1 MFKRKKLKHQVSLLF
16 LTLSFFSYAEEKIL
30 YNTENVKEGFRIKEN
45 EIFYNKGAIE
55 APSPNGIVALK
66 DSKVY
71 NFGTINNDKGAGI
84 DGEGAS
90 TIINESDGKISN
102 NSDLGLRLRDGNELS
117 NKGTIKNNG
126 EYGMTAY
133 TTKEVINE
141 KGATIENSKNYGF
154 YLHKSKGTNNG
165 TIKNTASYGT
175 YVDTN
180 SHFTN
185 NNIIANTGSIGVSAF
200 NSIVEN
206 SKTGIIKNKGN
217 CGLQLQNN
225 STGTN
230 NGIIINKGN
239 LGVQVH
245 NSKFKNF
252 GEIKNTGDVGIWVV
266 GNSFVTNYGTI
277 ANEGDIGVKVSNSGT
292 FVNHGTISQKGKIAI
307 LLGEGDNTLELGTD
321 SKIKG
326 VIEGNKGTDTLILS
340 ESSTGKISKIDY
352 QIKNF
357 SNIAVKSG
365 IWTLDNNLILAVPDK
380 YKDKNTTFSQ
390 PPLPINEMNGNFK
403 IEKNRNL
410 IMNIEVSDLL
420 TPTISTR
427 TLINEGIIIKRPID
441 SMYVTNDKQILVPTI
456 YIKDVKNSDIGDI
469 KIENVAEGWEGKYSF
484 DKNNGIIYLVLNK
497 LDESILNRNIVG
509 GFYESIYNYPKS
521 NIHQLNN
528 LKAREKNYNFNRES
542 IIKKD
547 DLKNNF
553 QLIGSHGKY
562 YGSSWH
568 PAYSYNSYGVNG
580 ESNFFI
586 NNNLVLGLNYEY
598 IGSRID
604 YKDMGNSKENI
615 DSFIL
620 VGSLSYLNNNWLNTL
635 QGGAGYSRHELK
647 RYILDR
653 EDNFNKREI
662 KGNYSSN
669 LHSIGWESGYIF
681 GKDKKY
687 LYPFVGIDYVWNRD
701 NSYKEKQL
709 INSDEDD
716 YSLNVRKN
724 KESNAIFKSGLK
736 FSYLIAERIN
746 INGDLQWLHREKNHR
761 DNDANF
767 IFKPDVHYTI
777 PALETSKD
785 IQTLNLTTTYKSR
798 SLTEY
803 SLSLDSIINKKY
815 IDTSVSIGIKYRF

>member
-16 LTLSFFSYAEEKIL
+16 LTLSFFSYAEEEPI
-30 YNTENVKEGFRIKEN
+30 YNDKEVKERIYVKEGET
-45 EIFYNKGAIE
+45 FYN
-55 APSPNGIVALK
+55 NGVIQNNDSTGIQALK
-66 DSKVY
+66 NSTVY
-71 NFGTINNDKGAGI
+71 NNK
-84 DGEGAS
+84 
-90 TIINESDGKISN
+90 II
-102 NSDLGLRLRDGNELS
+102 S
-117 NKGTIKNNG
+117 NKGDYGIEGEEALNIINNPDAIISNSGDVGIGLYDGNTITNRG
-126 EYGMTAY
+126 R
-133 TTKEVINE
+133 
-141 KGATIENSKNYGF
+141 IENKGVHGIEGDNIVSVTNEDSGFINNYNDYGI
-154 YLHKSKGTNNG
+154 KVVNG
-165 TIKNTASYGT
+165 QK
-175 YVDTN
+175 
-180 SHFTN
+180 
-185 NNIIANTGSIGVSAF
+185 
-200 NSIVEN
+200 
-206 SKTGIIKNKGN
+206 
-217 CGLQLQNN
+217 
-225 STGTN
+225 
-230 NGIIINKGN
+230 IINKGVIEN
-239 LGVQVH
+239 IGDYGIRADHVTDVS
-245 NSKFKNF
+245 NNE
-252 GEIKNTGDVGIWVV
+252 GAIIKNTGKYGIYLENSKSTNKGIISNGNNYGVYVKNSNFENSTSGKIENKGDYGVV
-266 GNSFVTNYGTI
+266 IDEKSYGVNYGTI
-277 ANEGDIGVKVSNSGT
+277 ANEGDIGVQVENSGT
-292 FVNHGTISQKGKIAI
+292 FINHGTISQKGKISI

-326 VIEGNKGTDTLILS
+326 VIEGNRGTDTLILS
-340 ESSTGKISKIDY
+340 ESPTSKTSKIDY

-357 SNIAVKSG
+357 SNIVVKSG
-365 IWTLDNNLILAVPDK
+365 TWTLDNNLVLAVPDK
-380 YKDKNTTFSQ
+380 YKDKNTAFSQ
-390 PPLPINEMNGNFK
+390 PPFPINEMNGNFK

-420 TPTISTR
+420 TPTISTG
-427 TLINEGIIIKRPID
+427 TLLNEGTIIKRPID
-441 SMYVTNDKQILVPTI
+441 SMYVTNDKQILIPTI
-456 YIKDVKNSDIGDI
+456 YIKDVKNSNIGNI
-469 KIENVAEGWEGKYSF
+469 KIINVAEGWEGKYNF
-484 DKNNGIIYLVLNK
+484 DKNNGIIYLILNK
-497 LDESILNRNIVG
+497 LDESIINRNIVG

-528 LKAREKNYNFNRES
+528 LKIREKNYNFSREH

-547 DLKNNF
+547 DSKNDF

-586 NNNLVLGLNYEY
+586 NNNMVLGLNYDY
-598 IGSRID
+598 IGSRVD
-604 YKDMGNSKENI
+604 YKDMANSKENI

-620 VGSLSYLNNNWLNTL
+620 VGNLTYLNNNWLNTL

-662 KGNYSSN
+662 KGNYGSN
-669 LHSIGWESGYIF
+669 LYSIGWESGYIL

-716 YSLNVRKN
+716 YSLNIRKN
-724 KESNAIFKSGLK
+724 KESSAIFKSGLK
-736 FSYLIAERIN
+736 FSYFIIENIN
-746 INGDLQWLHREKNHR
+746 INGDLQWLHREKNYK

-767 IFKPDVHYTI
+767 IFKPNVHYTI
-777 PALETSKD
+777 PALKTSKD

-815 IDTSVSIGIKYRF
+815 IDTSVSIGIKYKF

>member
-16 LTLSFFSYAEEKIL
+16 LTLSFFSYAEEEPI
-30 YNTENVKEGFRIKEN
+30 YNDKEVKERIYVKEGET
-45 EIFYNKGAIE
+45 FYN
-55 APSPNGIVALK
+55 NGVIQNNDSTGIQALK
-66 DSKVY
+66 NSTVY
-71 NFGTINNDKGAGI
+71 NNK
-84 DGEGAS
+84 
-90 TIINESDGKISN
+90 II
-102 NSDLGLRLRDGNELS
+102 S
-117 NKGTIKNNG
+117 NKGDYGIEGEEALNIINNPDAIISNSGDVGIGLYDGNTITNRG
-126 EYGMTAY
+126 R
-133 TTKEVINE
+133 
-141 KGATIENSKNYGF
+141 IENKGVHGIEGDNIVSVTNEDSSFINNYNDYGI
-154 YLHKSKGTNNG
+154 KVVNG
-165 TIKNTASYGT
+165 QK
-175 YVDTN
+175 
-180 SHFTN
+180 
-185 NNIIANTGSIGVSAF
+185 
-200 NSIVEN
+200 
-206 SKTGIIKNKGN
+206 
-217 CGLQLQNN
+217 
-225 STGTN
+225 
-230 NGIIINKGN
+230 IINKGVIEN
-239 LGVQVH
+239 IGDYGIRADHVTDVS
-245 NSKFKNF
+245 NNE
-252 GEIKNTGDVGIWVV
+252 GAIIKNTGKYGIYLENSKSNNKGIISNGNNYGVYVKNSNFENSTSGKIENKGNYGVV
-266 GNSFVTNYGTI
+266 IDEKSYGVNYGTI
-277 ANEGDIGVKVSNSGT
+277 ANEGDIGVQVENSGT
-292 FVNHGTISQKGKIAI
+292 FVNHGTISQKGKISI

-326 VIEGNKGTDTLILS
+326 VIEGNRGTDTLILS
-340 ESSTGKISKIDY
+340 ESPTSKTSKIDY

-365 IWTLDNNLILAVPDK
+365 TWTLDNNLVLAVPDK

-390 PPLPINEMNGNFK
+390 PPFPINEMKGNFK

-420 TPTISTR
+420 TPTISTG
-427 TLINEGIIIKRPID
+427 TLLNEGTIIKRPID
-441 SMYVTNDKQILVPTI
+441 SMYVTNDKQILIPTI
-456 YIKDVKNSDIGDI
+456 YIKDVKNSNIGNI
-469 KIENVAEGWEGKYSF
+469 KIVNVAEGWEGKYNF
-484 DKNNGIIYLVLNK
+484 DKNNGIIYLILNK
-497 LDESILNRNIVG
+497 LDESIINKNIVG

-528 LKAREKNYNFNRES
+528 LKVREKNYNFSREH
-542 IIKKD
+542 IINKD
-547 DLKNNF
+547 YSENDF

-586 NNNLVLGLNYEY
+586 NNNMVLGLNYDY
-598 IGSRID
+598 IGSRVD
-604 YKDMGNSKENI
+604 YKDMANSKENI

-620 VGSLSYLNNNWLNTL
+620 VGNLTYLNNNWLNTL
-635 QGGAGYSRHELK
+635 QGGTGYSRHELK

-662 KGNYSSN
+662 KGNYGSN
-669 LHSIGWESGYIF
+669 LYSIGWESGYIL

-716 YSLNVRKN
+716 YSLNIRKN
-724 KESNAIFKSGLK
+724 KESSAIFKSGLK
-736 FSYLIAERIN
+736 FSYFIIENIN
-746 INGDLQWLHREKNHR
+746 INGDLQWLHREKNYR

-767 IFKPDVHYTI
+767 IFKPNVHYTI
-777 PALETSKD
+777 PALKTSKD

>member
-16 LTLSFFSYAEEKIL
+16 LTLSFFSYAEEEPI
-30 YNTENVKEGFRIKEN
+30 YNDKEVKERIYVKEGET
-45 EIFYNKGAIE
+45 FYN
-55 APSPNGIVALK
+55 NGVIQNNDSTGIQALK
-66 DSKVY
+66 NSTVY
-71 NFGTINNDKGAGI
+71 NNKIISNKGDYGIEGEEALNIINNPDAIISNSGDVGI
-84 DGEGAS
+84 GLYDGN
-90 TIINESDGKISN
+90 TIINRGRIE
-102 NSDLGLRLRDGNELS
+102 
-117 NKGTIKNNG
+117 NKGVHGIEGDNIVSVTNEDSSFINNYNDYGIKVVNG
-126 EYGMTAY
+126 Q
-133 TTKEVINE
+133 K
-141 KGATIENSKNYGF
+141 
-154 YLHKSKGTNNG
+154 
-165 TIKNTASYGT
+165 
-175 YVDTN
+175 
-180 SHFTN
+180 
-185 NNIIANTGSIGVSAF
+185 
-200 NSIVEN
+200 
-206 SKTGIIKNKGN
+206 
-217 CGLQLQNN
+217 
-225 STGTN
+225 
-230 NGIIINKGN
+230 IINKGVIEN
-239 LGVQVH
+239 IGDYGIRADHVTDVS
-245 NSKFKNF
+245 NNE
-252 GEIKNTGDVGIWVV
+252 GAIIKNTGKYGIYLENSKSNNKGIISNGNNYGVYVKNSNFENSTSGKIENKGNYGVV
-266 GNSFVTNYGTI
+266 IDEKSYGVNYGTI
-277 ANEGDIGVKVSNSGT
+277 ANEGDIGVQVENSGT
-292 FVNHGTISQKGKIAI
+292 FVNHGTISQKGKISI

-326 VIEGNKGTDTLILS
+326 VIEGNRGTDTLILS
-340 ESSTGKISKIDY
+340 ESPTSKTSKIDY

-365 IWTLDNNLILAVPDK
+365 TWTLDNNLVLAVPDK

-390 PPLPINEMNGNFK
+390 PPFPINEMKGNFK

-420 TPTISTR
+420 TPTISTG
-427 TLINEGIIIKRPID
+427 TLLNEGTIIKRPID
-441 SMYVTNDKQILVPTI
+441 SMYVTNDKQILIPTI
-456 YIKDVKNSDIGDI
+456 YIKDVKNSNIGNI
-469 KIENVAEGWEGKYSF
+469 KIVNVAEGWEGKYNF
-484 DKNNGIIYLVLNK
+484 DKNNGIIYLILNK
-497 LDESILNRNIVG
+497 LDESIINKNIVG

-528 LKAREKNYNFNRES
+528 LKVREKNYNFSREH
-542 IIKKD
+542 IINKD
-547 DLKNNF
+547 YSENDF

-586 NNNLVLGLNYEY
+586 NNNMVLGLNYDY
-598 IGSRID
+598 IGSRVD
-604 YKDMGNSKENI
+604 YKDMANSKENI

-620 VGSLSYLNNNWLNTL
+620 VGNLTYLNNNWLNTL
-635 QGGAGYSRHELK
+635 QGGTGYSRHELK

-662 KGNYSSN
+662 KGNYGSN
-669 LHSIGWESGYIF
+669 LYSIGWESGYIL

-716 YSLNVRKN
+716 YSLNIRKN
-724 KESNAIFKSGLK
+724 KESSAIFKSGLK
-736 FSYLIAERIN
+736 FSYFIIENIN
-746 INGDLQWLHREKNHR
+746 INGDLQWLHREKNYR

-767 IFKPDVHYTI
+767 IFKPNVHYTI
-777 PALETSKD
+777 PALKTSKD

>member
-420 TPTISTR
+420 TPTISTG

>member
-1 MFKRKKLKHQVSLLF
+1 MFKREKLKQQVSVLF
-16 LTLSFFSYAEEKIL
+16 LTLSFFSYTEDKVI
-30 YNTENVKEGFRIKEN
+30 YNNGNVKKRIYVNEGET
-45 EIFYNKGAIE
+45 FYN
-55 APSPNGIVALK
+55 NGVIRNNDSTGIQALK
-66 DSKVY
+66 NSTVY
-71 NFGTINNDKGAGI
+71 NKKTISNKGDYGI
-84 DGEGAS
+84 EGEEAS
-90 TIINESDGKISN
+90 NITNELHAVISN
-102 NSDLGLRLRDGNELS
+102 NGSVGIGLYNGSMVINNGMIL
-117 NKGTIKNNG
+117 NKGRYGIEGDNIVSVTNEDSGFINNYNDYGIKVVNG
-126 EYGMTAY
+126 Q
-133 TTKEVINE
+133 K
-141 KGATIENSKNYGF
+141 
-154 YLHKSKGTNNG
+154 
-165 TIKNTASYGT
+165 
-175 YVDTN
+175 
-180 SHFTN
+180 
-185 NNIIANTGSIGVSAF
+185 
-200 NSIVEN
+200 
-206 SKTGIIKNKGN
+206 
-217 CGLQLQNN
+217 
-225 STGTN
+225 
-230 NGIIINKGN
+230 IINKGVIEN
-239 LGVQVH
+239 IGDYGIRADHVTDVS
-245 NSKFKNF
+245 NNE
-252 GEIKNTGDVGIWVV
+252 GAIIKNTGKYGIYLENSKSTNKGIISNGNNYGVYVKNSNFENSTSGKIENKGDYGVV
-266 GNSFVTNYGTI
+266 IDEKSYGVNYGTI
-277 ANEGDIGVKVSNSGT
+277 ANEGDIGVQVENSGT
-292 FVNHGTISQKGKIAI
+292 FVNHGTISQKGKISI

-326 VIEGNKGTDTLILS
+326 VIEGNRGTDTLILS
-340 ESSTGKISKIDY
+340 ESPTSKTSKIDY

-365 IWTLDNNLILAVPDK
+365 TWTLDNNLVLAVPDK

-390 PPLPINEMNGNFK
+390 PPFPINEMNGNFK

-420 TPTISTR
+420 TPTISTG
-427 TLINEGIIIKRPID
+427 TLLNEGTIIKRPID
-441 SMYVTNDKQILVPTI
+441 SMYVTNDKQILIPTI
-456 YIKDVKNSDIGDI
+456 YIKDVKNSNIGNI
-469 KIENVAEGWEGKYSF
+469 KIVNVAEGWEGKYNF
-484 DKNNGIIYLVLNK
+484 DKNNGIIYLILNK
-497 LDESILNRNIVG
+497 LDESIINRNIVG

-528 LKAREKNYNFNRES
+528 LKVREKNYNFSREH

-547 DLKNNF
+547 DSKNDF

-586 NNNLVLGLNYEY
+586 NNNMVLGLNYDY
-598 IGSRID
+598 IGSRVD
-604 YKDMGNSKENI
+604 YKDMANSKENI

-620 VGSLSYLNNNWLNTL
+620 VGNLTYLNNNWLNTL
-635 QGGAGYSRHELK
+635 QGGTGYSRHELK

-662 KGNYSSN
+662 KGNYGSN
-669 LHSIGWESGYIF
+669 LYSIGWESGYIL

-716 YSLNVRKN
+716 YSLNIRKN
-724 KESNAIFKSGLK
+724 KESSAIFKSGLK
-736 FSYLIAERIN
+736 FSYFIIENIN
-746 INGDLQWLHREKNHR
+746 INGDLQWLHREKNYR

-767 IFKPDVHYTI
+767 VFKPNVHYTI
-777 PALETSKD
+777 PALKTSKD

>member
-1 MFKRKKLKHQVSLLF
+1 MFKREKLKQQASVLF
-16 LTLSFFSYAEEKIL
+16 LTLSFFSYTEDKVI
-30 YNTENVKEGFRIKEN
+30 YNNGNVKKRIYVNEGET
-45 EIFYNKGAIE
+45 FYN
-55 APSPNGIVALK
+55 NGVIRNNDSTGIQALK
-66 DSKVY
+66 NSTVY
-71 NFGTINNDKGAGI
+71 NKKTISNKGDYGI
-84 DGEGAS
+84 EGEEAS
-90 TIINESDGKISN
+90 NITNELHAVISN
-102 NSDLGLRLRDGNELS
+102 NGSVGIGLYNGNMVINNGMIL
-117 NKGTIKNNG
+117 NKGRYGIEGDNIVSVTNEDSGFINNYNDYGIKVVNG
-126 EYGMTAY
+126 Q
-133 TTKEVINE
+133 K
-141 KGATIENSKNYGF
+141 
-154 YLHKSKGTNNG
+154 
-165 TIKNTASYGT
+165 
-175 YVDTN
+175 
-180 SHFTN
+180 
-185 NNIIANTGSIGVSAF
+185 
-200 NSIVEN
+200 
-206 SKTGIIKNKGN
+206 
-217 CGLQLQNN
+217 
-225 STGTN
+225 
-230 NGIIINKGN
+230 IINKGVIEN
-239 LGVQVH
+239 IGDYGIRADHVTDVS
-245 NSKFKNF
+245 NNE
-252 GEIKNTGDVGIWVV
+252 GAIIKNTGKYGIYLENSNSNNKGIISNGNNYGVYVKNSNFENSTSGKIENKGDYGVV
-266 GNSFVTNYGTI
+266 IDEKSYGVNYGTI
-277 ANEGDIGVKVSNSGT
+277 ANEGDIGVQVENSGT
-292 FVNHGTISQKGKIAI
+292 FVNHGTISQKGKISI

-326 VIEGNKGTDTLILS
+326 VIEGNRGTDTLILS
-340 ESSTGKISKIDY
+340 ESPTSKTSKIDY

-365 IWTLDNNLILAVPDK
+365 TWTLDNNLVLAVPDK

-390 PPLPINEMNGNFK
+390 PPFPINEMNGNFK

-420 TPTISTR
+420 TPTISTG
-427 TLINEGIIIKRPID
+427 TLLNEGTIIKRPID

-456 YIKDVKNSDIGDI
+456 YIKDVKNSNIGNI
-469 KIENVAEGWEGKYSF
+469 KIVNVAEGWEGKYNF
-484 DKNNGIIYLVLNK
+484 DKNNGIIYLILNK
-497 LDESILNRNIVG
+497 LDESIINRNIVG

-528 LKAREKNYNFNRES
+528 LKAREKNYNFSREH
-542 IIKKD
+542 IINKD
-547 DLKNNF
+547 YSENDF

-568 PAYSYNSYGVNG
+568 PAYSYNSYGING

-586 NNNLVLGLNYEY
+586 NNNMVLGLNYDY
-598 IGSRID
+598 IGSRVD
-604 YKDMGNSKENI
+604 YKDMANSKENI

-620 VGSLSYLNNNWLNTL
+620 VGNLTYLNNNWLNTL
-635 QGGAGYSRHELK
+635 QGGTGYSRHELK

-662 KGNYSSN
+662 KGNYGSN
-669 LHSIGWESGYIF
+669 LYSIGWESGYIL

-716 YSLNVRKN
+716 YSLNIRKN
-724 KESNAIFKSGLK
+724 KESSAIFKSGLK
-736 FSYLIAERIN
+736 FSYFIIENIN
-746 INGDLQWLHREKNHR
+746 INGDLQWLHREKNYK

-767 IFKPDVHYTI
+767 VFKPNVHYTI
-777 PALETSKD
+777 PALKTSKD

>member
-16 LTLSFFSYAEEKIL
+16 LTLSFFNYAEEEPI
-30 YNTENVKEGFRIKEN
+30 YNDKEVKERIYVKEGET
-45 EIFYNKGAIE
+45 FYN
-55 APSPNGIVALK
+55 NGVIQNNDSTGIQALK
-66 DSKVY
+66 NSTVY
-71 NFGTINNDKGAGI
+71 NNK
-84 DGEGAS
+84 
-90 TIINESDGKISN
+90 II
-102 NSDLGLRLRDGNELS
+102 S
-117 NKGTIKNNG
+117 NKGDYGIEGEEALNIINNPDAIISNSGDVGIGLYDGNTITNRG
-126 EYGMTAY
+126 R
-133 TTKEVINE
+133 
-141 KGATIENSKNYGF
+141 IENKGVHGIEGDNIVSVTNEDSGFINNYNDYGI
-154 YLHKSKGTNNG
+154 KVVNG
-165 TIKNTASYGT
+165 QK
-175 YVDTN
+175 
-180 SHFTN
+180 
-185 NNIIANTGSIGVSAF
+185 
-200 NSIVEN
+200 
-206 SKTGIIKNKGN
+206 
-217 CGLQLQNN
+217 
-225 STGTN
+225 
-230 NGIIINKGN
+230 IINKGVIEN
-239 LGVQVH
+239 IGDYGIRADHVTDVS
-245 NSKFKNF
+245 NNE
-252 GEIKNTGDVGIWVV
+252 GAIIKNTGKYGIYLENSKSTNKGIISNGNNYGVYVKNSNFENSTSGKIENKGDYGVV
-266 GNSFVTNYGTI
+266 IDEKSYGVNYGTI
-277 ANEGDIGVKVSNSGT
+277 ANEGDIGVQVENSGT
-292 FVNHGTISQKGKIAI
+292 FVNHGTISQKGKISI

-326 VIEGNKGTDTLILS
+326 VIEGNRGTDTLILS
-340 ESSTGKISKIDY
+340 ESPTSKTSKIDY

-357 SNIAVKSG
+357 SNIAIKSG
-365 IWTLDNNLILAVPDK
+365 TWTLDNNLVLAVPDK

-390 PPLPINEMNGNFK
+390 PPFPINEMNGNFK

-420 TPTISTR
+420 TPTISTG
-427 TLINEGIIIKRPID
+427 TLLNEGTIIKRPID
-441 SMYVTNDKQILVPTI
+441 SMYVTNDKQILIPTI
-456 YIKDVKNSDIGDI
+456 YIKDVKNSNIGNI
-469 KIENVAEGWEGKYSF
+469 KIVNVAEGWEGKYNF
-484 DKNNGIIYLVLNK
+484 DKNNGIIYLILNK
-497 LDESILNRNIVG
+497 LDESIINRNIVG

-528 LKAREKNYNFNRES
+528 LKVREKNYNFSREH
-542 IIKKD
+542 IINKD
-547 DLKNNF
+547 YSENDF

-586 NNNLVLGLNYEY
+586 NNNMVLGLNYDY
-598 IGSRID
+598 IGSRVD
-604 YKDMGNSKENI
+604 YKDMANSKENI

-620 VGSLSYLNNNWLNTL
+620 VGNLTYLNNNWLNTL

-662 KGNYSSN
+662 KGNYGSN
-669 LHSIGWESGYIF
+669 LYSIGWESGYIL

-716 YSLNVRKN
+716 YSLNIRKN
-724 KESNAIFKSGLK
+724 KESSAIFKSGLK
-736 FSYLIAERIN
+736 FSYFIIENIN
-746 INGDLQWLHREKNHR
+746 INGDLQWLHREKNYK

-767 IFKPDVHYTI
+767 VFKPNVHYTI
-777 PALETSKD
+777 PALKTSKD

>member
-16 LTLSFFSYAEEKIL
+16 LTLSFFSYAEEEPI
-30 YNTENVKEGFRIKEN
+30 YNDKEVKERIYVKEG
-45 EIFYNKGAIE
+45 EIFYN
-55 APSPNGIVALK
+55 NGVIQNNDSTGIQALK
-66 DSKVY
+66 NSTVY
-71 NFGTINNDKGAGI
+71 NNK
-84 DGEGAS
+84 
-90 TIINESDGKISN
+90 II
-102 NSDLGLRLRDGNELS
+102 S
-117 NKGTIKNNG
+117 NKGDYGIEGEEALNIINNPDAIISNSGDVGIGLYDGNTITNRG
-126 EYGMTAY
+126 R
-133 TTKEVINE
+133 
-141 KGATIENSKNYGF
+141 IENKGVHGIEGDNIVSVTNEDSGFINNYNDYGI
-154 YLHKSKGTNNG
+154 KVVNG
-165 TIKNTASYGT
+165 QK
-175 YVDTN
+175 
-180 SHFTN
+180 
-185 NNIIANTGSIGVSAF
+185 
-200 NSIVEN
+200 
-206 SKTGIIKNKGN
+206 
-217 CGLQLQNN
+217 
-225 STGTN
+225 
-230 NGIIINKGN
+230 IINKGVIEN
-239 LGVQVH
+239 IGDYGIRADHVTDVS
-245 NSKFKNF
+245 NNE
-252 GEIKNTGDVGIWVV
+252 GAIIKNTGKYGIYLENSKSTNKGIISNGNNYGVYVKNSNFENSTSGKIENKGDYGVV
-266 GNSFVTNYGTI
+266 IDEKSYGVNYGTI
-277 ANEGDIGVKVSNSGT
+277 ANEGDIGVQVENSGT
-292 FVNHGTISQKGKIAI
+292 FVNHGTISQKGKISI

-326 VIEGNKGTDTLILS
+326 VIEGNRGTDTLILS
-340 ESSTGKISKIDY
+340 ESPTSKTSKIDY

-365 IWTLDNNLILAVPDK
+365 TWTLDNTLVLAVPDK
-380 YKDKNTTFSQ
+380 YKDKNTAFSQ
-390 PPLPINEMNGNFK
+390 PPFPINEMNGNFK

-420 TPTISTR
+420 TPTISTG
-427 TLINEGIIIKRPID
+427 TLLNEGTIIKRPID

-456 YIKDVKNSDIGDI
+456 YIKDVKNSNIGNI
-469 KIENVAEGWEGKYSF
+469 KIINVAEGWEGKYNF
-484 DKNNGIIYLVLNK
+484 DKNNGIIYLILNK
-497 LDESILNRNIVG
+497 LDESIINRNIVG

-528 LKAREKNYNFNRES
+528 LKIREKNYNFSREH

-547 DLKNNF
+547 DSKNDF

-586 NNNLVLGLNYEY
+586 NNNMVLGLNYDY
-598 IGSRID
+598 IGSRVD
-604 YKDMGNSKENI
+604 YKDMANSKENI

-620 VGSLSYLNNNWLNTL
+620 VGNLTYLNNNWLNTL

-662 KGNYSSN
+662 KGNYGSN
-669 LHSIGWESGYIF
+669 LYSIGWESGYIL

-716 YSLNVRKN
+716 YSLNIRKN
-724 KESNAIFKSGLK
+724 KESSAIFKSGLK
-736 FSYLIAERIN
+736 FSYFIIENIN
-746 INGDLQWLHREKNHR
+746 INGDLQWLHREKNYK

-767 IFKPDVHYTI
+767 IFKPNVHYTI
-777 PALETSKD
+777 PALKTSKD

>member
-16 LTLSFFSYAEEKIL
+16 LTLSFFSYAEEEPI
-30 YNTENVKEGFRIKEN
+30 YNDKEVKERIYVKEGET
-45 EIFYNKGAIE
+45 FYN
-55 APSPNGIVALK
+55 NGVIQNNDSTGIQALK
-66 DSKVY
+66 NSTVY
-71 NFGTINNDKGAGI
+71 NNK
-84 DGEGAS
+84 
-90 TIINESDGKISN
+90 II
-102 NSDLGLRLRDGNELS
+102 S
-117 NKGTIKNNG
+117 NKGDYGIEGEEALNIINNPDAIISNSGDVGIGLYDGNTITNRG
-126 EYGMTAY
+126 R
-133 TTKEVINE
+133 
-141 KGATIENSKNYGF
+141 IENKGVHGIEGDNIVSVTNEDSGFINNYNDYGI
-154 YLHKSKGTNNG
+154 KVVNG
-165 TIKNTASYGT
+165 QK
-175 YVDTN
+175 
-180 SHFTN
+180 
-185 NNIIANTGSIGVSAF
+185 
-200 NSIVEN
+200 
-206 SKTGIIKNKGN
+206 
-217 CGLQLQNN
+217 
-225 STGTN
+225 
-230 NGIIINKGN
+230 IINKGVIEN
-239 LGVQVH
+239 IGDYGIRADHVTDVS
-245 NSKFKNF
+245 NNE
-252 GEIKNTGDVGIWVV
+252 GAIIKNTGKYGIYLENSKSTNKGIISNGNNYGVYVKNSNFENSTSGKIENKGDYGVV
-266 GNSFVTNYGTI
+266 IDEKSYGVNYGTI
-277 ANEGDIGVKVSNSGT
+277 ANEGDIGVQVENSGT
-292 FVNHGTISQKGKIAI
+292 FVNHGTISQKGKISI

-326 VIEGNKGTDTLILS
+326 VIEGNRGTDTLILS
-340 ESSTGKISKIDY
+340 ESPTSKTSKIDY

-365 IWTLDNNLILAVPDK
+365 TWTLDNNLVLAVPDK
-380 YKDKNTTFSQ
+380 YKDKNTAFSQ
-390 PPLPINEMNGNFK
+390 PPFPINEMNGNFK

-420 TPTISTR
+420 TPTISTG
-427 TLINEGIIIKRPID
+427 TLLNEGTIIKRPID
-441 SMYVTNDKQILVPTI
+441 SMYVTNDKQILIPTI
-456 YIKDVKNSDIGDI
+456 YIKDVKNSNIGNI
-469 KIENVAEGWEGKYSF
+469 KIINVAEGWEGKYNF
-484 DKNNGIIYLVLNK
+484 DKNNGIIYLILNK
-497 LDESILNRNIVG
+497 LDESIINRNIVG

-528 LKAREKNYNFNRES
+528 LKIREKNYNFSREH

-547 DLKNNF
+547 DSKNDF

-586 NNNLVLGLNYEY
+586 NNNMVLGLNYDY
-598 IGSRID
+598 IGSRVD
-604 YKDMGNSKENI
+604 YKDMANSKENI

-620 VGSLSYLNNNWLNTL
+620 VGNLTYLNNNWLNTL

-662 KGNYSSN
+662 KGNYGSN
-669 LHSIGWESGYIF
+669 LYSIGWESGYIL

-716 YSLNVRKN
+716 YSLNIRKN
-724 KESNAIFKSGLK
+724 KESSAIFKSGLK
-736 FSYLIAERIN
+736 FSYFIIENIN
-746 INGDLQWLHREKNHR
+746 INGDLQWLHREKNYK

-767 IFKPDVHYTI
+767 IFKPNVHYTI
-777 PALETSKD
+777 PALKTSKD

-815 IDTSVSIGIKYRF
+815 IDTSVSIGIKYKF

>member
-16 LTLSFFSYAEEKIL
+16 LTLSFFSYAEEEPICNNKEVKERI
-30 YNTENVKEGFRIKEN
+30 YVKEGET
-45 EIFYNKGAIE
+45 FYN
-55 APSPNGIVALK
+55 NGVIQNNDSTGIQALK
-66 DSKVY
+66 NSTVY
-71 NFGTINNDKGAGI
+71 NNK
-84 DGEGAS
+84 
-90 TIINESDGKISN
+90 II
-102 NSDLGLRLRDGNELS
+102 S
-117 NKGTIKNNG
+117 NKGDYGIEGEEALNIINNPDAIISNSGDVGIGLYDGNTITNRG
-126 EYGMTAY
+126 R
-133 TTKEVINE
+133 
-141 KGATIENSKNYGF
+141 IENKGVHGIEGDNIVSVTNEDSGFINNYNDYGI
-154 YLHKSKGTNNG
+154 KVVNG
-165 TIKNTASYGT
+165 QK
-175 YVDTN
+175 
-180 SHFTN
+180 
-185 NNIIANTGSIGVSAF
+185 
-200 NSIVEN
+200 
-206 SKTGIIKNKGN
+206 
-217 CGLQLQNN
+217 
-225 STGTN
+225 
-230 NGIIINKGN
+230 IINKGVIEN
-239 LGVQVH
+239 IGNYGIRADHVTDVS
-245 NSKFKNF
+245 NNE
-252 GEIKNTGDVGIWVV
+252 GAIIKNTGKYGIYLENSKSTNKGIISNGNNYGVYVKNSNFENSTSGKIENKGDYGVV
-266 GNSFVTNYGTI
+266 IDEKSYGVNYGTI
-277 ANEGDIGVKVSNSGT
+277 ANEGDIGVQVENSGT
-292 FVNHGTISQKGKIAI
+292 FVNHGTISQKGKISI

-326 VIEGNKGTDTLILS
+326 VIEGNRGTDTLILS
-340 ESSTGKISKIDY
+340 ESPTSKTSKIDY

-365 IWTLDNNLILAVPDK
+365 TWTLDNNLVLAVPDK
-380 YKDKNTTFSQ
+380 YKDKNTAFSQ
-390 PPLPINEMNGNFK
+390 PPFPINEMNGNFK

-420 TPTISTR
+420 TPTISTG
-427 TLINEGIIIKRPID
+427 TLLNEGTIIKRPID
-441 SMYVTNDKQILVPTI
+441 SMYVTNDKQILIPTI
-456 YIKDVKNSDIGDI
+456 YIKDVKNSNIGNI
-469 KIENVAEGWEGKYSF
+469 KIVNVSEGWEGKYNF
-484 DKNNGIIYLVLNK
+484 DKNNGIIYLILNK
-497 LDESILNRNIVG
+497 LDESIINRNIVG

-528 LKAREKNYNFNRES
+528 LKVREKNYNFSREH
-542 IIKKD
+542 IINKD
-547 DLKNNF
+547 YSENDF

-586 NNNLVLGLNYEY
+586 NNNMVLGLNYDY
-598 IGSRID
+598 IGSRVD
-604 YKDMGNSKENI
+604 YKDMANSKENI

-620 VGSLSYLNNNWLNTL
+620 VGNLTYLNNNWLNTL

-662 KGNYSSN
+662 KGNYGSN
-669 LHSIGWESGYIF
+669 LYSIGWESGYIL

-716 YSLNVRKN
+716 YSLNIRKN
-724 KESNAIFKSGLK
+724 KESSAIFKSGLK
-736 FSYLIAERIN
+736 FSYFIIENIN
-746 INGDLQWLHREKNHR
+746 INGDLQWLHREKNYK

-767 IFKPDVHYTI
+767 IFKPNVHYTI
-777 PALETSKD
+777 PALKTSKD

>member
-30 YNTENVKEGFRIKEN
+30 YNTENVKKNFRIEEN
-45 EIFYNKGAIE
+45 AIFYNKGTIE
-55 APSPNGIVALK
+55 DVNSTGVLALK
-66 DSKVY
+66 NAKVY
-71 NFGTINNDKGAGI
+71 NSGTVKNSNGIGI

-90 TIINESDGKISN
+90 TIINESNGKIFN
-102 NSDLGLRLRDGNELS
+102 NDGPGMRLTNGEKLS
-117 NKGTIKNNG
+117 NKGKIKNNSK
-126 EYGMTAY
+126 YGIAAY

-141 KGATIENSKNYGF
+141 EGATIENSKNYGF
-154 YLHKSKGTNNG
+154 YLYKSEGINNG
-165 TIKNTASYGT
+165 NIKNTGSYGA
-175 YVDTN
+175 YADTN
-180 SHFTN
+180 SYFTN
-185 NNIIANTGSIGVSAF
+185 NNIIDNTGSIGVSAF
-200 NSIVEN
+200 NSIVKN
-206 SKTGIIKNKGN
+206 SKTGVIKNKGN

-225 STGTN
+225 STGIN

-245 NSKFKNF
+245 NSEFENF
-252 GEIKNTGDVGIWVV
+252 GEIKNTGDTGIWIV

-277 ANEGDIGVKVSNSGT
+277 VNEGDIGVKVENSGT
-292 FVNHGTISQKGKIAI
+292 FINHGTISPKGNIAI
-307 LLGEGDNTLELGTD
+307 LLGKGDNTLELGTD

-340 ESSTGKISKIDY
+340 ESPTSKTSKIDY

-365 IWTLDNNLILAVPDK
+365 TWTLDNNLVLAVPDK

-390 PPLPINEMNGNFK
+390 PPFPINEMNGNFK

-420 TPTISTR
+420 TPTISTG
-427 TLINEGIIIKRPID
+427 TLLNEGTIIKRPID
-441 SMYVTNDKQILVPTI
+441 SMYVTNDKQILIPTI
-456 YIKDVKNSDIGDI
+456 YIKDVKNSNIGNI
-469 KIENVAEGWEGKYSF
+469 KIVNVAEGWEGKYNF
-484 DKNNGIIYLVLNK
+484 DKNNGIIYLILNK
-497 LDESILNRNIVG
+497 LDESIINRNIVG

-528 LKAREKNYNFNRES
+528 LKAREKNYNFSREH
-542 IIKKD
+542 IINKD
-547 DLKNNF
+547 YSENDF

-568 PAYSYNSYGVNG
+568 PAYSYNSYGANG

-586 NNNLVLGLNYEY
+586 NNNMVLGLNYDY
-598 IGSRID
+598 IGSRVD
-604 YKDMGNSKENI
+604 YKDMANSKENI

-620 VGSLSYLNNNWLNTL
+620 VGNLTYLNNNWLNTL

-662 KGNYSSN
+662 KGNYGSN
-669 LHSIGWESGYIF
+669 LYSIGWESGYIL

-716 YSLNVRKN
+716 YSLNIRKN
-724 KESNAIFKSGLK
+724 KESSAIFKSGLK
-736 FSYLIAERIN
+736 FSYFIIENIN
-746 INGDLQWLHREKNHR
+746 INGDLQWLHREKNYK

-767 IFKPDVHYTI
+767 VFKPNVHYTI
-777 PALETSKD
+777 PALKTSKD

>member
-1 MFKRKKLKHQVSLLF
+1 MFKREKLKQQVSVLF
-16 LTLSFFSYAEEKIL
+16 LTLSFFSYTEDKVI
-30 YNTENVKEGFRIKEN
+30 YNNGNVKKRIYVNEGET
-45 EIFYNKGAIE
+45 FYN
-55 APSPNGIVALK
+55 NGVIRNNDSTGIQALK
-66 DSKVY
+66 NSTVY
-71 NFGTINNDKGAGI
+71 NKKTISNKGDYGI
-84 DGEGAS
+84 EGEEAS
-90 TIINESDGKISN
+90 NITNELHAVISN
-102 NSDLGLRLRDGNELS
+102 NGSVGIGLYNGNMVINNGMIL
-117 NKGTIKNNG
+117 NKGRYGIEGDNIVSVTNEDSGFINNYNDYGIKVVNG
-126 EYGMTAY
+126 Q
-133 TTKEVINE
+133 K
-141 KGATIENSKNYGF
+141 
-154 YLHKSKGTNNG
+154 
-165 TIKNTASYGT
+165 
-175 YVDTN
+175 
-180 SHFTN
+180 
-185 NNIIANTGSIGVSAF
+185 
-200 NSIVEN
+200 
-206 SKTGIIKNKGN
+206 
-217 CGLQLQNN
+217 
-225 STGTN
+225 
-230 NGIIINKGN
+230 IINKGVIEN
-239 LGVQVH
+239 IGDYGIRADHVTDVS
-245 NSKFKNF
+245 NNE
-252 GEIKNTGDVGIWVV
+252 GAIIKNTGKYGIYLENSNSNNKGIISNGNNYGVYVKNSNFENSTSGKIENKGDYGVV
-266 GNSFVTNYGTI
+266 IDEKSYGVNYGTI
-277 ANEGDIGVKVSNSGT
+277 ANEGDIGVQVENSGT
-292 FVNHGTISQKGKIAI
+292 FVNHGTISQKGKISI

-326 VIEGNKGTDTLILS
+326 VIEGNRGTDTLILS
-340 ESSTGKISKIDY
+340 ESPTSKTSKIDY

-365 IWTLDNNLILAVPDK
+365 TWTLDNNLVLAVPDK

-390 PPLPINEMNGNFK
+390 PPFPINEMNGNFK

-420 TPTISTR
+420 TPTISTG
-427 TLINEGIIIKRPID
+427 TLLNEGTIIKRPID

-456 YIKDVKNSDIGDI
+456 YIKDVKNSNIGNI
-469 KIENVAEGWEGKYSF
+469 KIVNVAEGWEGKYNF
-484 DKNNGIIYLVLNK
+484 DKNNGIIYLILNK
-497 LDESILNRNIVG
+497 LDESIINRNIVG

-528 LKAREKNYNFNRES
+528 LKAREKNYNFSREH
-542 IIKKD
+542 IINKD
-547 DLKNNF
+547 YSENDF

-586 NNNLVLGLNYEY
+586 NNNMVLGLNYDY
-598 IGSRID
+598 IGSRVD
-604 YKDMGNSKENI
+604 YKDMANSKENI

-620 VGSLSYLNNNWLNTL
+620 VGNLTYLNNNWLNTL

-662 KGNYSSN
+662 KGNYGSN
-669 LHSIGWESGYIF
+669 LYSIGWESGYIL

-716 YSLNVRKN
+716 YSLNIRKN
-724 KESNAIFKSGLK
+724 KESSAIFKSGLK
-736 FSYLIAERIN
+736 FSYFIIENIN
-746 INGDLQWLHREKNHR
+746 INGDLQWLHREKNYK

-767 IFKPDVHYTI
+767 VFKPNVHYTI
-777 PALETSKD
+777 PALKTSKD

>member
-1 MFKRKKLKHQVSLLF
+1 MFKRKKLKQQVSLLF
-16 LTLSFFSYAEEKIL
+16 LTLSFFSYTEEEPI
-30 YNTENVKEGFRIKEN
+30 YNDKEVKERIYVKEGET
-45 EIFYNKGAIE
+45 FYN
-55 APSPNGIVALK
+55 NGVIQNNDSTGIQALK
-66 DSKVY
+66 NSTVY
-71 NFGTINNDKGAGI
+71 NNK
-84 DGEGAS
+84 
-90 TIINESDGKISN
+90 II
-102 NSDLGLRLRDGNELS
+102 S
-117 NKGTIKNNG
+117 NKGDYGIEGEEALNIINNPNAIISNSGDVGIGLYDGNTITNRG
-126 EYGMTAY
+126 R
-133 TTKEVINE
+133 
-141 KGATIENSKNYGF
+141 IENKGVHGIEGDNIVSVTNEDSGFINNYNDYGI
-154 YLHKSKGTNNG
+154 KVVNG
-165 TIKNTASYGT
+165 QK
-175 YVDTN
+175 
-180 SHFTN
+180 
-185 NNIIANTGSIGVSAF
+185 
-200 NSIVEN
+200 
-206 SKTGIIKNKGN
+206 
-217 CGLQLQNN
+217 
-225 STGTN
+225 
-230 NGIIINKGN
+230 IINKGVIEN
-239 LGVQVH
+239 IGNYGIRADHVTDVS
-245 NSKFKNF
+245 NNE
-252 GEIKNTGDVGIWVV
+252 GAIIKNTGKYGIYLENSKSTNKGIISNGNNYGVYVKNSNFENSTSGKIENKGDYGVV
-266 GNSFVTNYGTI
+266 IDEKSYGVNYGTI
-277 ANEGDIGVKVSNSGT
+277 ANEGDIGVQVENSGT
-292 FVNHGTISQKGKIAI
+292 FVNHGTISQKGKISI

-326 VIEGNKGTDTLILS
+326 VIEGNRGTDTLILS
-340 ESSTGKISKIDY
+340 ESPTSKTSKIDY

-365 IWTLDNNLILAVPDK
+365 TWTLDNNLVLAVPDK

-390 PPLPINEMNGNFK
+390 PPFPINEMNGNFK

-420 TPTISTR
+420 TPTISTG
-427 TLINEGIIIKRPID
+427 TLLNEGTIIKRPID
-441 SMYVTNDKQILVPTI
+441 SMYVTNDKQILIPTI
-456 YIKDVKNSDIGDI
+456 YIKNVKNSNIGNI
-469 KIENVAEGWEGKYSF
+469 KIVNVAEGWEGKYNF
-484 DKNNGIIYLVLNK
+484 DKNNGIIYLILNK
-497 LDESILNRNIVG
+497 LDESIINKNIVG

-528 LKAREKNYNFNRES
+528 LKAREKNYNFSREH
-542 IIKKD
+542 IINKD
-547 DLKNNF
+547 YSENDF

-586 NNNLVLGLNYEY
+586 NNNMVLGLNYDY
-598 IGSRID
+598 IGSRVN
-604 YKDMGNSKENI
+604 YKDMANSKENI

-620 VGSLSYLNNNWLNTL
+620 VGNLTYLNNNWLNTL

-647 RYILDR
+647 RYILNR

-662 KGNYSSN
+662 KGNYGSN
-669 LHSIGWESGYIF
+669 LYSIGWESGYIL

-716 YSLNVRKN
+716 YSLNIRKN
-724 KESNAIFKSGLK
+724 KESSAIFKSGLK
-736 FSYLIAERIN
+736 FSYFIIENIN
-746 INGDLQWLHREKNHR
+746 INGDLQWLHREKNYR

-767 IFKPDVHYTI
+767 IFKPNVHYTI
-777 PALETSKD
+777 PALKTSKD

>member
-1 MFKRKKLKHQVSLLF
+1 MFKREKLKQQVSVLF
-16 LTLSFFSYAEEKIL
+16 LTLSFFSYTEDKVI
-30 YNTENVKEGFRIKEN
+30 YNNGNVKKRIYVNEGET
-45 EIFYNKGAIE
+45 FYN
-55 APSPNGIVALK
+55 NGVIQNNDSTGIQALK
-66 DSKVY
+66 DSTVY
-71 NFGTINNDKGAGI
+71 NKKTISNKGDYGI
-84 DGEGAS
+84 EGEEAS
-90 TIINESDGKISN
+90 NITNELHAVISN
-102 NSDLGLRLRDGNELS
+102 NGSVGIGLYNGNMVINNGMIL
-117 NKGTIKNNG
+117 NKGRYGIEGDNIVSVTNEDSGFINNYNDYGIKVVNG
-126 EYGMTAY
+126 Q
-133 TTKEVINE
+133 K
-141 KGATIENSKNYGF
+141 
-154 YLHKSKGTNNG
+154 
-165 TIKNTASYGT
+165 
-175 YVDTN
+175 
-180 SHFTN
+180 
-185 NNIIANTGSIGVSAF
+185 
-200 NSIVEN
+200 
-206 SKTGIIKNKGN
+206 
-217 CGLQLQNN
+217 
-225 STGTN
+225 
-230 NGIIINKGN
+230 IINKGVIEN
-239 LGVQVH
+239 IGDYGIRADHVTDVS
-245 NSKFKNF
+245 NNE
-252 GEIKNTGDVGIWVV
+252 GAIIKNTGKYGIYLENSNSNNKGIISNGNNYGVYVKNSNFENSTSGKIENKGDYGVV
-266 GNSFVTNYGTI
+266 IDEKSYGVNYGTI
-277 ANEGDIGVKVSNSGT
+277 ANEGDIGVQVENSGT
-292 FVNHGTISQKGKIAI
+292 FVNHGTISQKGKISI

-326 VIEGNKGTDTLILS
+326 VIEGNRGTDTLILS
-340 ESSTGKISKIDY
+340 ESPTSKTSKIDY

-365 IWTLDNNLILAVPDK
+365 TWTLDNNLVLAVPDK

-390 PPLPINEMNGNFK
+390 PPFPINEMNGNFK

-420 TPTISTR
+420 TPTISTG
-427 TLINEGIIIKRPID
+427 TLLNEGTIIKRPID
-441 SMYVTNDKQILVPTI
+441 SMYVTNDKQILIPTI
-456 YIKDVKNSDIGDI
+456 YIKDVKNSNIGNI
-469 KIENVAEGWEGKYSF
+469 KIINVAEGWEGKYNF
-484 DKNNGIIYLVLNK
+484 DKNNGIIYLILNK
-497 LDESILNRNIVG
+497 LDESIINRNIVG

-528 LKAREKNYNFNRES
+528 LKAREKNYNFSREH
-542 IIKKD
+542 IINKD
-547 DLKNNF
+547 YSENDF

-586 NNNLVLGLNYEY
+586 NNNIVLGLNYDY
-598 IGSRID
+598 IGSRVD
-604 YKDMGNSKENI
+604 YKDMANSKENI

-620 VGSLSYLNNNWLNTL
+620 VGNLTYLNNNWLNTL

-662 KGNYSSN
+662 KGNYGSN
-669 LHSIGWESGYIF
+669 LYSIGWESGYIL

-716 YSLNVRKN
+716 YSLNIRKN
-724 KESNAIFKSGLK
+724 KESSAIFKSGLK
-736 FSYLIAERIN
+736 FSYFIIENIN
-746 INGDLQWLHREKNHR
+746 INGDLQWLHREKNYK

-767 IFKPDVHYTI
+767 IFKPNVHYTI
-777 PALETSKD
+777 PALKTSKD
-785 IQTLNLTTTYKSR
+785 MQTLNLTTTYKSR

>member
-102 NSDLGLRLRDGNELS
+102 NSDLGLRLRDGTELS

-165 TIKNTASYGT
+165 TIKNTASYGA
-175 YVDTN
+175 YADTN

-225 STGTN
+225 STGIN

-420 TPTISTR
+420 TPTISTG
-427 TLINEGIIIKRPID
+427 TLINDGIIIKRPID

-456 YIKDVKNSDIGDI
+456 YIKDVNNSDIGDI

>member
-1 MFKRKKLKHQVSLLF
+1 MFKREKLKQQVSVLF
-16 LTLSFFSYAEEKIL
+16 LTLSFFSYTEDKVI
-30 YNTENVKEGFRIKEN
+30 YNNGNVKKRIYVNEGET
-45 EIFYNKGAIE
+45 FYN
-55 APSPNGIVALK
+55 NGVIRNNDSTGIQALK
-66 DSKVY
+66 NSTVY
-71 NFGTINNDKGAGI
+71 NKKTISNKGDYGI
-84 DGEGAS
+84 EGEEAS
-90 TIINESDGKISN
+90 NITNELHAVISN
-102 NSDLGLRLRDGNELS
+102 NGSVGIGLYNGNMVINNGMIL
-117 NKGTIKNNG
+117 NKGRYGIEGDNIVSVTNEDSGFINNYNDYGIKVVNG
-126 EYGMTAY
+126 Q
-133 TTKEVINE
+133 K
-141 KGATIENSKNYGF
+141 
-154 YLHKSKGTNNG
+154 
-165 TIKNTASYGT
+165 
-175 YVDTN
+175 
-180 SHFTN
+180 
-185 NNIIANTGSIGVSAF
+185 
-200 NSIVEN
+200 
-206 SKTGIIKNKGN
+206 
-217 CGLQLQNN
+217 
-225 STGTN
+225 
-230 NGIIINKGN
+230 IINKGVIEN
-239 LGVQVH
+239 IGDYGIRADHVTDVS
-245 NSKFKNF
+245 NNE
-252 GEIKNTGDVGIWVV
+252 GAIIKNTGKYGIYLENSNSNNKGIISNGNNYGVYVKNSNFENSTSGKIENKGDYGVV
-266 GNSFVTNYGTI
+266 IDEKSYGVNYGTI
-277 ANEGDIGVKVSNSGT
+277 ANEGDIGVQVENSGT
-292 FVNHGTISQKGKIAI
+292 FVNHGTISQKGKISI

-326 VIEGNKGTDTLILS
+326 VIEGNRGTDTLILS
-340 ESSTGKISKIDY
+340 ESPTSKTSKIDY

-365 IWTLDNNLILAVPDK
+365 TWTLDNNLVLAVPDK

-390 PPLPINEMNGNFK
+390 PPFPINEMNGNFK

-420 TPTISTR
+420 TPTISTG
-427 TLINEGIIIKRPID
+427 TLLNEGTIIKRPID

-456 YIKDVKNSDIGDI
+456 YIKDVKNSNIGNI
-469 KIENVAEGWEGKYSF
+469 KIVNVAEGWEGKYNF
-484 DKNNGIIYLVLNK
+484 DKNNGIIYLILNK
-497 LDESILNRNIVG
+497 LDESIINRNIVG

-528 LKAREKNYNFNRES
+528 LKAREKNYNFSREH
-542 IIKKD
+542 IINKD
-547 DLKNNF
+547 YSENDF

-586 NNNLVLGLNYEY
+586 NNNMVLGLNYDY
-598 IGSRID
+598 IGSRVD
-604 YKDMGNSKENI
+604 YKDMANSKENI

-620 VGSLSYLNNNWLNTL
+620 VGNLTYLNNNWLNTL
-635 QGGAGYSRHELK
+635 QGGTGYSRHELK

-662 KGNYSSN
+662 KGNYGSN
-669 LHSIGWESGYIF
+669 LYSIGWESGYIL

-716 YSLNVRKN
+716 YSLNIRKN
-724 KESNAIFKSGLK
+724 KESSAIFKSGLK
-736 FSYLIAERIN
+736 FSYFIIENIN
-746 INGDLQWLHREKNHR
+746 INGDLQWLHREKNYK

-767 IFKPDVHYTI
+767 VFKPNVHYTI
-777 PALETSKD
+777 PALKTSKD

>member
-1 MFKRKKLKHQVSLLF
+1 MFKREKLKQQVSVLF
-16 LTLSFFSYAEEKIL
+16 LTLSFFSYTEDKVI
-30 YNTENVKEGFRIKEN
+30 YNNGNVKKRIYVNEGET
-45 EIFYNKGAIE
+45 FYN
-55 APSPNGIVALK
+55 NGVIRNNDSTGIQALK
-66 DSKVY
+66 NSTVY
-71 NFGTINNDKGAGI
+71 NKKTISNKGDYGI
-84 DGEGAS
+84 EGEEAS
-90 TIINESDGKISN
+90 NITNELHAVISN
-102 NSDLGLRLRDGNELS
+102 NGSVGIGLYNGNMVINNGMIL
-117 NKGTIKNNG
+117 NKGRYGIEGDNIVSVTNEDSGFINNYNDYGIKVVNG
-126 EYGMTAY
+126 Q
-133 TTKEVINE
+133 K
-141 KGATIENSKNYGF
+141 
-154 YLHKSKGTNNG
+154 
-165 TIKNTASYGT
+165 
-175 YVDTN
+175 
-180 SHFTN
+180 
-185 NNIIANTGSIGVSAF
+185 
-200 NSIVEN
+200 
-206 SKTGIIKNKGN
+206 
-217 CGLQLQNN
+217 
-225 STGTN
+225 
-230 NGIIINKGN
+230 IINKGVIEN
-239 LGVQVH
+239 IGDYGIRADHVTDVS
-245 NSKFKNF
+245 NNE
-252 GEIKNTGDVGIWVV
+252 GAIIKNTGKYGIYLENSKSTNKGIISNGNNYGVYVKNSNFENSTSGKIENKGDYGVV
-266 GNSFVTNYGTI
+266 IDEKSYGVNYGTI
-277 ANEGDIGVKVSNSGT
+277 ANEGDIGVQVENSGT
-292 FVNHGTISQKGKIAI
+292 FVNHGTISQKGKISI

-326 VIEGNKGTDTLILS
+326 VIEGNRGTDTLILS
-340 ESSTGKISKIDY
+340 ESPTSKTSKIDY

-365 IWTLDNNLILAVPDK
+365 TWTLDNNLVLAVPDK
-380 YKDKNTTFSQ
+380 YKDKNTAFSQ
-390 PPLPINEMNGNFK
+390 PPFPINEMNGNFK

-420 TPTISTR
+420 TPTISTG
-427 TLINEGIIIKRPID
+427 TLLNEGTIIKRPID

-456 YIKDVKNSDIGDI
+456 YIKDVKNSNIGNI
-469 KIENVAEGWEGKYSF
+469 KIVNVAEGWEGKYNF
-484 DKNNGIIYLVLNK
+484 DKNNGIIYLILNK
-497 LDESILNRNIVG
+497 LDESIINRNIVG

-528 LKAREKNYNFNRES
+528 LKAREKNYNFSREH
-542 IIKKD
+542 IINKD
-547 DLKNNF
+547 YSENDF

-586 NNNLVLGLNYEY
+586 NNNMVLGLNYDY
-598 IGSRID
+598 IGSRVD
-604 YKDMGNSKENI
+604 YKDMANSKENI

-620 VGSLSYLNNNWLNTL
+620 VGNLTYLNNNWLNTL

-662 KGNYSSN
+662 KGNYGSN
-669 LHSIGWESGYIF
+669 LYSIGWESGYIL

-716 YSLNVRKN
+716 YSLNIRKN
-724 KESNAIFKSGLK
+724 KESSAIFKSGLK
-736 FSYLIAERIN
+736 FSYFIIENIN
-746 INGDLQWLHREKNHR
+746 INGDLQWLHREKNYK

-767 IFKPDVHYTI
+767 VFKPNVHYTI
-777 PALETSKD
+777 PALKTSKD